1 MIVFW
6 GTITVE
12 NLLGLEGFLGTP
24 KKEKRKKS
32 GCLQNSEI
40 TKKRRVSKKKEK
52 KQQNLI
58 RLQSEFTYH
67 QQMNIEQIS
76 CWIQLQ

>member
-24 KKEKRKKS
+24 KKKKS

-40 TKKRRVSKKKEK
+40 TKKRRVSKKRKEAAE
-52 KQQNLI
+52 
-58 RLQSEFTYH
+58 SY
-67 QQMNIEQIS
+67 
-76 CWIQLQ
+76 

>member
-12 NLLGLEGFLGTP
+12 NLLVLEVFLGTQ
-24 KKEKRKKS
+24 KKKKKS

-67 QQMNIEQIS
+67 QEMNIEQIS